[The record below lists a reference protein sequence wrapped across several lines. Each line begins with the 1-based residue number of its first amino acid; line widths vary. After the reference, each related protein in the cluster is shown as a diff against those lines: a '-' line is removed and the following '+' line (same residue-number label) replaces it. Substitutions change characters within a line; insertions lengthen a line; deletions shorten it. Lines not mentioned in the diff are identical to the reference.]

1 MHCGKKWWIREFVTP
16 SIFPL
21 NPDYVA
27 ARSLRSLRSN
37 YWIVYGEQSQNLILT
52 IVYFKYFQVHNTLS
66 FRKSPVLQSAFSRH
80 TYWPFCVILFYTFLS
95 VSRLF
100 CLDPLLS
107 LIFELVHERLEVSD
121 SAASSLARSNFEK
134 KKKWPVLQSESIC
147 LAEIA
152 TFVASVASSLKVQ
165 GLELKTQIRHFVN

>member
-37 YWIVYGEQSQNLILT
+37 YWIVYGEQSQNLIVT
-52 IVYFKYFQVHNTLS
+52 IAYFKYFQVHNTLS

-134 KKKWPVLQSESIC
+134 KNKSRLFCSLSLFALPKLQRLLLPWRLLWKCRGLSSKRRS
-147 LAEIA
+147 A
-152 TFVASVASSLKVQ
+152 TL
-165 GLELKTQIRHFVN
+165 

>member
-37 YWIVYGEQSQNLILT
+37 YWIVYGEQSQNSIVT
-52 IVYFKYFQVHNTLS
+52 IVYFKYFQVHNTLR
-66 FRKSPVLQSAFSRH
+66 FRKSPVLQSAFSRN
-80 TYWPFCVILFYTFLS
+80 TYWLFVLFFSILFFQYQGYF
-95 VSRLF
+95 VSTL
-100 CLDPLLS
+100 
-107 LIFELVHERLEVSD
+107 
-121 SAASSLARSNFEK
+121 SSLLFLNWSMKGLKFPTVQLRALLAAILKRK
-134 KKKWPVLQSESIC
+134 KKSPVLQSESIC

-152 TFVASVASSLKVQ
+152 TFVASVASSLKAV
-165 GLELKTQIRHFVN
+165 GLDNRTQIRHFVN

>member
-27 ARSLRSLRSN
+27 ARPLRSLRSN
-37 YWIVYGEQSQNLILT
+37 YWIVYGEQSQNLIVT

-80 TYWPFCVILFYTFLS
+80 TYWLFVLFFSILFFQYQGYF
-95 VSRLF
+95 VSTL
-100 CLDPLLS
+100 
-107 LIFELVHERLEVSD
+107 
-121 SAASSLARSNFEK
+121 SSLLFLNWSMKGLKFPTVQLRALLAAILKR

>member
-37 YWIVYGEQSQNLILT
+37 YWIVYGEQSQNLIVT
-52 IVYFKYFQVHNTLS
+52 IVYFKYFQVHNTLR
-66 FRKSPVLQSAFSRH
+66 FRKSPVLQSAFSRN
-80 TYWPFCVILFYTFLS
+80 TYWLFVLFFSILFFQYQGYF
-95 VSRLF
+95 VSTL
-100 CLDPLLS
+100 
-107 LIFELVHERLEVSD
+107 
-121 SAASSLARSNFEK
+121 SSLLFLNWSMKGLKFPTVQLRALLAAILKIK
-134 KKKWPVLQSESIC
+134 KKSPVLQSESIC

>member
-37 YWIVYGEQSQNLILT
+37 YWIVYGEQSENLIVT

-66 FRKSPVLQSAFSRH
+66 FRKSPVLQSAFSRN
-80 TYWPFCVILFYTFLS
+80 TYWLFVLFFSILFFQYQGYF
-95 VSRLF
+95 VSTL
-100 CLDPLLS
+100 
-107 LIFELVHERLEVSD
+107 
-121 SAASSLARSNFEK
+121 SSLLFLNWSMKGLKFPTVQLRALLAAILKRK
-134 KKKWPVLQSESIC
+134 KKSPVLQSESIC

>member
-37 YWIVYGEQSQNLILT
+37 YWIVYGEQSQNLIVT

-80 TYWPFCVILFYTFLS
+80 TYWLFVLFFSILFFQYQGYF
-95 VSRLF
+95 VSTL
-100 CLDPLLS
+100 
-107 LIFELVHERLEVSD
+107 
-121 SAASSLARSNFEK
+121 SSLLFLNWSMKGLKFPTVQLRALLAAILKR